1 MVCLWNV
8 HVRCVRTMTG
18 MEDERVAIYM
28 SAASAIVKR
37 ELEISSAG
45 DPSVEFTASVQK
57 VQTTEW
63 N

>member
-1 MVCLWNV
+1 M
-8 HVRCVRTMTG
+8 RCVRTMTG